1 MAFGLLGMFVKCG
14 RVTVFQGRANKSL
27 AGRDSRPAL
36 ALKIKTPSRYLA
48 ISLSRYLAISLS
60 HDLAVALPRYLA
72 ATILVKSVGVL
83 WWWQPDLNQY
93 SFI

>member
-14 RVTVFQGRANKSL
+14 RVAVFQGRANKSL

-36 ALKIKTPSRYLA
+36 ALIIKMLLRS
-48 ISLSRYLAISLS
+48 
-60 HDLAVALPRYLA
+60 LAVALRRCRT
-72 ATILVKSVGVL
+72 ATILVKSMGVL
-83 WWWQPDLNQY
+83 CWWQRDLNQY